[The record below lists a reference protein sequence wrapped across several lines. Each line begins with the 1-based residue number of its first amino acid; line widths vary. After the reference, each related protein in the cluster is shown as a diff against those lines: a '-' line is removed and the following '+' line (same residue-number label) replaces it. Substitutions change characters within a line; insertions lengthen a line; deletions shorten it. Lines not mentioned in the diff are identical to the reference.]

1 MTWTH
6 IHTESLYWI
15 CFHVYKKSA
24 KQTAWAYMLF
34 QFHLVQQTR
43 SIYDISKNLYINSM
57 QILIKKIQAE
67 SLKLCFLRIKS
78 NLNNRQ

>member
-1 MTWTH
+1 MG
-6 IHTESLYWI
+6 LYAI
-15 CFHVYKKSA
+15 SVSFSTTDKV
-24 KQTAWAYMLF
+24 
-34 QFHLVQQTR
+34 
-43 SIYDISKNLYINSM
+43 YDISKNLYINSM